1 MRDQELDC
9 FCFSLTFPSQL
20 IDQVLI
26 TRQVVFKDGNREQ
39 MDCNHRASIGP
50 ERVLTTTFT
59 PPAKSYKAMRAVEM
73 IDLDI

>member
-39 MDCNHRASIGP
+39 MDCNHRATIGLP
-50 ERVLTTTFT
+50 YSRAKKGFNNYFY
-59 PPAKSYKAMRAVEM
+59 PARQKLQSNESC
-73 IDLDI
+73 